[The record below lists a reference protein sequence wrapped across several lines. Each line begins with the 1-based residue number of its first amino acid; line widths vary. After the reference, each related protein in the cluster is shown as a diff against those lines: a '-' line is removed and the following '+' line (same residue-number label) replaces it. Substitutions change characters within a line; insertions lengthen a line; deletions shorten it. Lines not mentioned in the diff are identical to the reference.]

1 LNLITGEVSLDR
13 FNMRNTK
20 VIPNSS
26 CVSHQGCEDGVQ
38 DLEGEEEGVQQTRR
52 QVLRQHVCEME
63 EAGAH
68 GQGAREAGTSAHGR
82 RQHGIRSEL

>member
-1 LNLITGEVSLDR
+1 
-13 FNMRNTK
+13 M
-20 VIPNSS
+20 
-26 CVSHQGCEDGVQ
+26 SHQGCEDGVQ